1 MFATGV
7 SISLPVT
14 NPVLIFA
21 LAMVVFLVAPLV
33 VERFRVPG
41 MVGIIVAGAILGPHG
56 LHVLERGQTIVLL
69 GTVGL
74 IYLMFLA
81 GVEIDLHG
89 FRRYRWQSLGFGVLT
104 FALPMGLG
112 WGAGRVLGFAP
123 ASALLLGALLASHTL
138 VAYPLALSMGIVRNG
153 AVTAAVGGTMI
164 TDTAALLVLAVVSS
178 ATRGALDAGFWIRLG
193 GSLALF
199 VILITLGL
207 PRLTRWY
214 FRRETTGTAATF
226 LYVMTA
232 LFAGAFL
239 AEVAGVEAIIGAFL
253 VGLALNRLIPRNGL
267 LSNRIHFVG
276 EAFLIPFFLLSIG
289 MLVDVRV
296 FLSGARAWEVLVAL
310 LVTGVLGKWLAAEGT
325 RLVFRL
331 TPAET
336 GSVFGLSVSRASATL
351 AIALIGHEVGLFDE
365 FVENGVVVLMA
376 VTVFL
381 GPWLVERHGRAL
393 ALAEEQQSLA
403 RGEAPARILVP
414 MSNPRT
420 APALLDLALVLREA
434 RSPEPLFALTVV
446 PDEGETAEAYV
457 ANAEQMLSKAVAYAA
472 GAGVQIQAITR
483 VDQNFAS
490 GIVRGAVETRTA
502 TIVIGWDG
510 RTSRQRV
517 FGSVLDQLLDL
528 SQQQVIV
535 AKLGHP
541 VSTTRRIVAL
551 PARGSDHHAGFA
563 DAVGTLKRLANGLG
577 ASLHVLVLGQD
588 DAGYLRAFQQV
599 TPDAPVKTERVDGWA
614 SALGTLRQML
624 RPEDLVVVVSA
635 RRGTVSW
642 DPYLHRLPARLAKL
656 VPESFLLLYPSERR
670 EPPLHSDVELPAAL
684 ARRRVIHTLPGRSVH
699 GALDALLERE
709 YQDDRGRR
717 RDILRMLLHS
727 DRGAAIELTPGV
739 VIAHARLDFLDEPRL
754 FLGRSPEG
762 VQFPGSTVP
771 ARLVFLLLSSTDEP
785 AAHLA
790 TLADVAR
797 LVADKPRIQA
807 IQSAGT
813 EEALVRALVLP
824 SDGERGDPT
833 RLAGGPRPG

>member
-1 MFATGV
+1 MFATGF

-14 NPVLIFA
+14 DPVLIFA
-21 LAMVVFLVAPLV
+21 LAMIVFLVAPLV

-41 MVGIIVAGAILGPHG
+41 MVGIIIAGALLGPHG
-56 LHVLERGQTIVLL
+56 LNVLERGQTIVLL

-89 FRRYRWQSLGFGVLT
+89 FRRYRWQSLAFGVLT

-112 WGAGRVLGFAP
+112 WGAGRVLGFETG
-123 ASALLLGALLASHTL
+123 SALLLGALLASHTL
-138 VAYPLALSMGIVRNG
+138 VAYPLALSMGIVRNS

-164 TDTAALLVLAVVSS
+164 TDTAALLVLAVVTS
-178 ATRGALDAGFWIRLG
+178 ATRGALDAAFWIRLG
-193 GSLALF
+193 GSLAVF
-199 VILITLGL
+199 AALITLGL

-239 AEVAGVEAIIGAFL
+239 AEVAGVEPIIGAFL

-267 LSNRIHFVG
+267 LSSRIHFVG

-296 FLSGARAWEVLVAL
+296 FVSGARAWQVLLAL
-310 LVTGVLGKWLAAEGT
+310 LVTGVLGKWLAAEAM
-325 RLVFRL
+325 RLLFRL
-331 TPAET
+331 SRAEA

-393 ALAEEQQSLA
+393 ALAEEQRPLA
-403 RGEAPARILVP
+403 GGEAPTRILIP
-414 MSNPRT
+414 MSNPKT

-446 PDEGETAEAYV
+446 PDEGETAESYV

-483 VDQNFAS
+483 VDQNFAG

-517 FGSVLDQLLDL
+517 FGSVLDQLLDQ

-541 VSTTRRIVAL
+541 VSTTRRVVVVLAT
-551 PARGSDHHAGFA
+551 GSDHHPGFA
-563 DAVGTLKRLANGLG
+563 EAVGTLKRLANGLG
-577 ASLHVLVLGQD
+577 AGLHVLVVNED
-588 DAGYLRAFQQV
+588 DAGYLRAFTQLK
-599 TPDAPVKTERVDGWA
+599 PDAPVKTERVAGWT
-614 SALGTLRQML
+614 SALGTLRKML
-624 RPEDLVVVVSA
+624 RAEDLVAVVSA

-656 VPESFLLLYPSERR
+656 VPESFLMIYPSERR
-670 EPPLHSDVELPAAL
+670 ELPLLHADVELPAAL
-684 ARRRVIHTLPGRSVH
+684 ARHRLMHQLPGRSAH
-699 GALDALLERE
+699 GALDVLLERE
-709 YQDDRGRR
+709 FQRDRGRR
-717 RDILRMLLHS
+717 RDILRLLLHS

-754 FLGRSPEG
+754 FLGRSAEG
-762 VQFPGSTVP
+762 ITFPGTKAA
-771 ARLVFLLLSSTDEP
+771 ARLVFLLLSSTEEP

-797 LVADKPRIQA
+797 LVADRPRIEA
-807 IQSAGT
+807 IMDASSEDAMIQ
-813 EEALVRALVLP
+813 ALVLESGATIP
-824 SDGERGDPT
+824 E
-833 RLAGGPRPG
+833 